1 MLPFLPC
8 RGGVGTSFPQ
18 LNPDLKLF
26 EDPVRGETLL
36 AVPALVPDLA
46 LLHAA
51 CSDPFGNV
59 QFVGTGYADRLLWR
73 AADRTLVQVEQIISN
88 EEVRQKPERTAVLAS
103 VVLRARWGAHPFSSP
118 GFYLEDRLHIA
129 ELVEAGR
136 ACTRRDDR
144 GPIEAY
150 LDRYVREPEDH
161 IEYLERVGLRRL
173 LSLDEYRYV
182 TPTTK
187 EVMAAFIAHD
197 IVDGEE
203 NFVGTNLPVIRAG
216 ALLAHLH
223 HGPNMRVM
231 LAHTRTNLFHAPAM
245 EHFEMLTDWRAGRW
259 AEGYLNDNDIVLYQ
273 KTRRHAVFFVGA
285 LQVDP
290 FGNTNLIGLGPDP
303 RRPRLRGPG
312 AIATTTNASYADRYC
327 TFFSTSTRPGSLCPN
342 ATG

>member
-1 MLPFLPC
+1 MVAVRHIIRLGLRDLTIIGSPVGGLDVDLLIGAGCVSKVICPYVGAEALAPIGPFFRAAAERGEIHIWECDEGQYYTGLQAAAQMLPFLPC

-51 CSDPFGNV
+51 CSDLFGNV

-103 VVLRARWGAHPFSSP
+103 AVLRARWGAHPFSSP

-150 LDRYVREPEDH
+150 LDHYVREPEDH

-173 LSLDEYRYV
+173 LSLDEY
-182 TPTTK
+182 
-187 EVMAAFIAHD
+187 
-197 IVDGEE
+197 
-203 NFVGTNLPVIRAG
+203 
-216 ALLAHLH
+216 
-223 HGPNMRVM
+223 
-231 LAHTRTNLFHAPAM
+231 
-245 EHFEMLTDWRAGRW
+245 
-259 AEGYLNDNDIVLYQ
+259 
-273 KTRRHAVFFVGA
+273 
-285 LQVDP
+285 
-290 FGNTNLIGLGPDP
+290 
-303 RRPRLRGPG
+303 
-312 AIATTTNASYADRYC
+312 
-327 TFFSTSTRPGSLCPN
+327 ST
-342 ATG
+342 